1 MTVATDSPAAS
12 SAPVPPARR
21 QRDPRDSRFA
31 WPFVLPVQV
40 LVGAVIFLPAL
51 YVFWLSFYESSY
63 GLDPIFVGLRNY
75 RVVLADPYFW
85 DALRNTVIVVAI
97 VVHVEL
103 VLGLGLALLF
113 YSGLPFSRILLAAVL
128 APYAVSEVGA
138 AVMWRYMLDPGIG
151 PISHILSSLGI
162 PPLQWNVTTWQAL
175 GVVSLMSI
183 WLHLPFTF
191 IILYAARLG
200 LPGELYEA
208 ARIDGAT
215 PWQMFRRVTLPLMM
229 PAILVAL
236 VFRYIFAFRLFTEV
250 WLLTMGGPAR
260 STEVVAVYLYLQ
272 AFRYYEFGVASATAW
287 LMAIVAPL
295 IAAFYLRRMYRGI
308 VANV

>member
-1 MTVATDSPAAS
+1 MTIATDPST
-12 SAPVPPARR
+12 APRRRPP
-21 QRDPRDSRFA
+21 RDPREARFA

-40 LVGAVIFLPAL
+40 LVGVAIFLPAL

-75 RVVLADPYFW
+75 QVVIADPYFW
-85 DALRNTVIVVAI
+85 DALRNTVIVVAV

-113 YSGLPFSRILLAAVL
+113 YSGLPFSRFLLAAVL

-151 PISHILSSLGI
+151 PISHILNSLGI

-200 LPGELYEA
+200 LPGDLYEA

-215 PWQMFRRVTLPLMM
+215 PWQMFRRITLPLMM

-250 WLLTMGGPAR
+250 WLLTLGGPAR
-260 STEVVAVYLYLQ
+260 STEVIAVYLYLQ